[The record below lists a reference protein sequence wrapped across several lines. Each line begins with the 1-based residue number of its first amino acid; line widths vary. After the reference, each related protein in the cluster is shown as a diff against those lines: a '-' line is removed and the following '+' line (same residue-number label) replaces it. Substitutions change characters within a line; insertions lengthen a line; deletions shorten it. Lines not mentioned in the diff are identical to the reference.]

1 MPLSINLAE
10 KYSPKV
16 VDKFYRDSVVLG
28 KTSKEY
34 DWDGV
39 KTVKVW
45 TINTYDPVDYTR
57 PSSNPVLSTSGGAI
71 VGAHARYGNTYEVED
86 TIQTMELKQ
95 DKAVSLSVDKG
106 NNTEEMLIKNAG
118 KVMNLEMRERFIP
131 MFDKLCIA
139 KWSGFFGNSATAPSW
154 KDLVQVAKGGTA
166 VINKSNIV
174 TAISDG
180 ITAIRNENTD
190 VDDAYCYIG
199 ETEFANLLMAD
210 EFIHYANATYTP
222 RNIEKGVM
230 GKIRGLQVVP
240 VPDSY
245 LLQSVVVSDVTT
257 AVNNPFLTKDLHFII
272 VKKSAV
278 LAPTKIKDMK
288 VHSDP
293 VGISGALMEIRWLFD
308 AFALDTKAKGIYVC
322 TKEAVDA

>member
-1 MPLSINLAE
+1 MPTSINLAE

-45 TINTYDPVDYTR
+45 TINTYDPTDYSK
-57 PSSNPVLSTSGGAI
+57 PSNDSAI
-71 VGAHARYGNTYEVED
+71 TGQHQRYGYTYEVAD

-106 NNTEEMLIKNAG
+106 NNTEQMLIKNAG

-139 KWSGFFGNSATAPSW
+139 KWSGQFGSSSTVPSW
-154 KDLVQVAKGGTA
+154 ASLVQTVNGGTS

-174 TAISDG
+174 SAISAG

-210 EFIHYANATYTP
+210 EFIHYANSTYTP

-240 VPDSY
+240 VPDTY
-245 LLQSVVVSDVTT
+245 LKKSVIVSGVTT
-257 AVNNPFLTKDLHFII
+257 AVNNPFLNEDLHFLI

-308 AFALDTKAKGIYVC
+308 AFVLDTKAKGIYASLVH
-322 TKEAVDA
+322 A

>member
-1 MPLSINLAE
+1 MPTSINLAE

-45 TINTYDPVDYTR
+45 TINTYDPTDYSK
-57 PSSNPVLSTSGGAI
+57 PSNDSAI
-71 VGAHARYGNTYEVED
+71 TGQHQRYGYTYEVAD

-106 NNTEEMLIKNAG
+106 NNTEQMLIKNAG

-139 KWSGFFGNSATAPSW
+139 KWSGQFGTSADVPTWAS
-154 KDLVQVAKGGTA
+154 LVQTVNGGTS

-174 TAISDG
+174 SAISAG

-245 LLQSVVVSDVTT
+245 LKKSVIVSGVTT
-257 AVNNPFLTKDLHFII
+257 AVNNPFLNEDLHFLI

-308 AFALDTKAKGIYVC
+308 AFVLDTKAKGIYASLVH
-322 TKEAVDA
+322 A

>member
-1 MPLSINLAE
+1 MPTSINLAE

-45 TINTYDPVDYTR
+45 TINTYDPTDYSK
-57 PSSNPVLSTSGGAI
+57 PSNDSAI
-71 VGAHARYGNTYEVED
+71 TGQHQRYGYTYEVAD

-106 NNTEEMLIKNAG
+106 NNTEQMLIKNAG

-139 KWSGFFGNSATAPSW
+139 KWSGQFGTSAETPSW
-154 KDLVQVAKGGTA
+154 ASLVQTVNGGTS

-174 TAISDG
+174 SAISAG

-210 EFIHYANATYTP
+210 EFIHYANSTYTP

-245 LLQSVVVSDVTT
+245 LKKSVIVSGVTT
-257 AVNNPFLTKDLHFII
+257 AVNNPFLNEDLHFLI

-308 AFALDTKAKGIYVC
+308 AFVLDTKAKGIYASLVH
-322 TKEAVDA
+322 A